1 MSSAYRLTGRVEA
14 GELAELYEAVQEP
27 EGLPVVIKLFT
38 PKTSDPRYA
47 SVLAGTYGVLNPL
60 HSVGI
65 VHVVDVGFVQ
75 NRLAVV
81 RESVDGYSLGTALQR
96 LNTKEVILPPAI
108 ALSMLIQLLEAVER
122 AHAVGVVH
130 GALTPGNVLL
140 SRAGQPSVCDFGA
153 LQALMAVPELKRSF
167 SGRGRGAY
175 RAPEVGRGD
184 MPDALSDV
192 YSIGAIAYELLT
204 LREAVIPEGGVSTR
218 RAGLPPPSRLDRRI
232 NARLDPVI
240 LRALEPIPSRRFR
253 SCAEF
258 AGALRNFLTTHG
270 GLPGAEDSRRFVA
283 ELFPNEV
290 SLGALGPVPFSE
302 RFSLT
307 PVSGVSL
314 AQVSADALDKSVV
327 VRPSF
332 SPALSEADT
341 MEAPPAFDEY
351 RPEHTVVPVVTPGPV
366 LDRRVLDST
375 QILVPGA
382 EPAPAAPA
390 PATPALDPRVLEST
404 HILTKGADVRAAP
417 PPEDEQT
424 WVAPPGAAPKARR
437 PAVVVGGAAA
447 NEGTRV
453 GKNPR
458 MRVVEDFSSSGSPAL
473 PAGDPED
480 RIDTAKVEPEV
491 TVSRSRVSEGTA
503 SRARLPPSLVRGHAS
518 KSPPSEEPDRSA
530 YIPMPPPTAPDMPA
544 VQVGSKRL
552 FTEERNL
559 LADARRRHRLLRLV
573 GVTALVGAV
582 FFALGVWKFSQSEPE
597 LEDPQVS
604 AVSGAVEQYLQQPI
618 ESPPEPPPGP
628 PPARPILPPEP
639 VVESSAPA
647 EAGKAG
653 VAYVSLSANRPAR
666 AYIDGVRVKRN
677 LPLVRYPVKAGTRVI
692 IVETL
697 GPPKQREPFEVRL
710 ERGEHKK
717 LEQIFQSPSR

>member
-1 MSSAYRLTGRVEA
+1 MSSTYRLTGRVEA

-27 EGLPVVIKLFT
+27 EGIRVVIKLFT

-47 SVLAGTYGVLNPL
+47 GVMAGTYGVLNPL
-60 HSVGI
+60 HSDGI
-65 VHVVDVGFVQ
+65 VHVVDMGFVKD
-75 NRLAVV
+75 RLAVV
-81 RESVDGYSLGTALQR
+81 RESVDGHSLGTALQR
-96 LNTKEVILPPAI
+96 LNTKEVILPPSI
-108 ALSMLIQLLEAVER
+108 ALSIVIQLLEAVER

-130 GALTPGNVLL
+130 GAITPGNVLL
-140 SRAGQPSVCDFGA
+140 SRAGQPAVCDFGA
-153 LQALMAVPELKRSF
+153 LQALMAVPELKRAF
-167 SGRGRGAY
+167 VGRGRSAY

-184 MPDALSDV
+184 MPDVLSDI

-232 NARLDPVI
+232 HARLDPII

-253 SCAEF
+253 SCGEF
-258 AGALRNFLTTHG
+258 ASALRNCLSTNG
-270 GLPGAEDSRRFVA
+270 GLPGGEESRRFVA

-302 RFSLT
+302 RFGLT

-341 MEAPPAFDEY
+341 MEAPPAFEEY
-351 RPEHTVVPVVTPGPV
+351 RPEPTVFPAATPAPVPAPVPV
-366 LDRRVLDST
+366 LDRRILD
-375 QILVPGA
+375 
-382 EPAPAAPA
+382 
-390 PATPALDPRVLEST
+390 ST
-404 HILTKGADVRAAP
+404 HILTQGTVLPREVP
-417 PPEDEQT
+417 GEDEQT

-437 PAVVVGGAAA
+437 AAVVMGGAAA
-447 NEGTRV
+447 KEGTRV

-458 MRVVEDFSSSGSPAL
+458 LRMVEDFSRPEPSAVPE
-473 PAGDPED
+473 GDEED
-480 RIDTAKVEPEV
+480 RIDTAKLEPEPKLEPTLV
-491 TVSRSRVSEGTA
+491 RSRVSEGTV
-503 SRARLPPSLVRGHAS
+503 SRSRPP
-518 KSPPSEEPDRSA
+518 PDRSS

-544 VQVGSKRL
+544 VGGKRL

-559 LADARRRHRLLRLV
+559 LADARRRRRMLVLV
-573 GVTALVGAV
+573 GVTALVGVV
-582 FFALGVWKFSQSEPE
+582 FFALGVWKFSQRPESEP
-597 LEDPQVS
+597 DPKVS
-604 AVSGAVEQYLQQPI
+604 AVSGAVEQYLQQPVQ
-618 ESPPEPPPGP
+618 P
-628 PPARPILPPEP
+628 PPAPVPSKPRPAPSQ
-639 VVESSAPA
+639 ESEGASTPNAA
-647 EAGKAG
+647 EESRKPGLG
-653 VAYVSLSANRPAR
+653 YVSISANRPAR

-677 LPLVRYPVKAGTRVI
+677 LPLVRYPVRPGTREI

-697 GPPKQREPFEVRL
+697 GLPRQRELFEVRL

-717 LEQIFQSPSR
+717 LEQLFPTASR